1 MQPSATPPSAMPP
14 ADESGRGVSH
24 RTVAVGDLSMHIAEA
39 GSGPLVLLLHGFPE
53 CWYSW
58 RHQLSALAAAGY
70 HVVAPDQRGYGK
82 TGGPTELDQYSMLH
96 LVGDVV
102 GLMDA
107 LGEDRA
113 VVAGHDWGAPVAW
126 NTALLRPDRI
136 SGVIGLS
143 VPYTPRGSA
152 RPVET
157 LRAVFGDGFYIC
169 YFQQP
174 GVAEAELSRDPRAT
188 FRRLLTAASGDG
200 TATGM
205 PVVPAG
211 GGFLDLCPEPA
222 GLPGWLTEDDI
233 EVFAE
238 SFADSGFTGPLN
250 WYRGMDL
257 SWELMAAW
265 NHAPITVPAAFLAGD
280 KDVTVSFLGGS
291 AILDNLRGLVPD
303 LRQAGLL
310 PGCGHWIQQE
320 RPSEVT
326 ERMLTFLRGLE
337 GFPA

>member
-1 MQPSATPPSAMPP
+1 MPP

-70 HVVAPDQRGYGK
+70 HAVAPDQRGYGP
-82 TGGPTELDQYSMLH
+82 TGGPTRADHYTMLH
-96 LVGDVV
+96 LVGDVI

-107 LGEDRA
+107 LGQERA

-126 NTALLRPDRI
+126 NTALLRPDRVC
-136 SGVIGLS
+136 GVIGLS
-143 VPYTPRGSA
+143 VPYTARGGA

-157 LRAVFGDGFYIC
+157 LQAVFGDGFYIC

-174 GVAEAELSRDPRAT
+174 GVADAELSRDPRAT
-188 FRRLLTAASGDG
+188 FRRLLTAASGEG
-200 TATGM
+200 T
-205 PVVPAG
+205 PAG
-211 GGFLDLCPEPA
+211 VPVIPQGRGFLDLCPEPA

-233 EVFAE
+233 EVFVE
-238 SFADSGFTGPLN
+238 SFAVSGFTGPLN
-250 WYRGMDL
+250 WYRAMDL
-257 SWELMAAW
+257 SWELMGAW
-265 NHAPITVPAAFLAGD
+265 HHAPVTVPAAFMAGD
-280 KDVTVSFLGGS
+280 RDLTVSFLGGA
-291 AILDNLRGLVPD
+291 AILDNLRGVAPD
-303 LRQAGLL
+303 LREARLL

-320 RPSEVT
+320 RPGDVT
-326 ERMLTFLRGLE
+326 ETMLTFLRGLE
-337 GFPA
+337 GVSG